1 MYVLEV
7 FKGKNDV
14 LFNIFHYLLSM
25 QTQVQ
30 YTAHIFLK
38 DQYEKDMAEPK
49 PERPH
54 ISHSSKPVNLGPRFE
69 GDGCDAS
76 ELAEGGMNL
85 PQVLPMEEIE
95 LLDRIMALL
104 TEAMHVQGQPSWILD
119 EKLQKGVCVM
129 IGKPLD
135 R

>member
-1 MYVLEV
+1 MVSHKLCH
-7 FKGKNDV
+7 
-14 LFNIFHYLLSM
+14 LFCHYL
-25 QTQVQ
+25 QTHVQ
-30 YTAHIFLK
+30 STAHTFLQ
-38 DQYEKDMAEPK
+38 DQFEKDMAEPK
-49 PERPH
+49 PERTH
-54 ISHSSKPVNLGPRFE
+54 ISNPSKPVNLGPRFE

-76 ELAEGGMNL
+76 ELAEGNMSS